1 LFWENFLVECAKK
14 AKSPATVAEELGF
27 SNSAT
32 TYWKNGSMPRMGS
45 RKKIAD
51 YFGISVEKLMGTK
64 KSPPGKASSKENG
77 PTLKWHTRVQHRKH
91 VQQPK
96 PPRWPCWR
104 AARKKDEIIPRNNL

>member
-1 LFWENFLVECAKK
+1 MFWENFLVECAKK

-51 YFGISVEKLMGTK
+51 YFGISVEELMGTK
-64 KSPPGKASSKENG
+64 KEPAGQGELDDDMKEFIELAQMMTPEERSAIMTLMKSKEKNS
-77 PTLKWHTRVQHRKH
+77 VN
-91 VQQPK
+91 
-96 PPRWPCWR
+96 
-104 AARKKDEIIPRNNL
+104 D

>member
-1 LFWENFLVECAKK
+1 MFWENFWVECAKK

-51 YFGISVEKLMGTK
+51 YFGISVEELMGTK
-64 KSPPGKASSKENG
+64 KEPAGQGELEREWADIEVAYKSATPEARAAAKAAALAVLESSKKEG
-77 PTLKWHTRVQHRKH
+77 
-91 VQQPK
+91 
-96 PPRWPCWR
+96 
-104 AARKKDEIIPRNNL
+104 

>member
-1 LFWENFLVECAKK
+1 MFWENFLVECAKK

-51 YFGISVEKLMGTK
+51 YFGISVEELMGTK
-64 KSPPGKASSKENG
+64 KEPAGQGELDDDMKEFIELAQMMTPEERSAIMTLMKSKEKNSVNG
-77 PTLKWHTRVQHRKH
+77 
-91 VQQPK
+91 
-96 PPRWPCWR
+96 
-104 AARKKDEIIPRNNL
+104 

>member
-1 LFWENFLVECAKK
+1 MFWENFLVECAKK

-51 YFGISVEKLMGTK
+51 YFGISVEELMGTK
-64 KSPPGKASSKENG
+64 KEPAGQGELNDDMKEFIELAQMMTPEERSAIMTLMKSKEKNSVNG
-77 PTLKWHTRVQHRKH
+77 
-91 VQQPK
+91 
-96 PPRWPCWR
+96 
-104 AARKKDEIIPRNNL
+104 

>member
-51 YFGISVEKLMGTK
+51 YFGISVEELMGTK
-64 KSPPGKASSKENG
+64 KEPAGQGELEREWADIEVAYKSATPEARAAAKAAALAVLESSKKEG
-77 PTLKWHTRVQHRKH
+77 
-91 VQQPK
+91 
-96 PPRWPCWR
+96 
-104 AARKKDEIIPRNNL
+104 